1 MAVRTAPRLSRSAG
15 FVGVT
20 ATLVLFMVAAGAP
33 TPLYVVYQERW
44 GFPTSTLT
52 LVFAVYVLGLLA
64 TVLVVGALSDY
75 VGRRPVLAAAIA
87 LEVLALVLFL
97 TAGGVVTLLT
107 ARLVQGIATGAAITT
122 LSAAVVDF
130 APPQARGRAGLVT
143 SVATLL
149 GIGGGSLGAGA
160 LVKFAPAPTQLVF
173 VVLLVGALA
182 AAVTT
187 ALLPETAP
195 RHAGARASLR
205 PRVGMPAHMRSE
217 FGSIAPILLASW
229 ALGGLYLAL
238 GPSVAAGLLGITDH
252 LVGGLVAMLLCG
264 TGALTALLLRSWPLP
279 RVLLVASV
287 LLAAGTAG
295 TLAAVDGR
303 SALLAAIGT
312 IVAGVGF
319 GAAGLGAFGTMAA
332 LAGPTERGAV
342 FAMVYV
348 VSYLAFSVPAVLAGV
363 AANLVGL
370 GPTALVYGGVVV
382 ALSLLALVA
391 RLRLRSRLAQ
401 PA

>member
-1 MAVRTAPRLSRSAG
+1 MAARTGPRLSRSAG
-15 FVGVT
+15 FAAVT
-20 ATLVLFMVAAGAP
+20 AILVLFMVAAGAP
-33 TPLYVVYQERW
+33 TPLYVVYQQQW

-52 LVFAVYVLGLLA
+52 VVFAVYVLGLLA
-64 TVLVVGALSDY
+64 TVLVAGALSDY
-75 VGRRPVLAAAIA
+75 VGRRPVLAAAVA
-87 LEVLALVLFL
+87 LEVVALVLFL
-97 TAGGVVTLLT
+97 VAGGVATLLT
-107 ARLVQGIATGAAITT
+107 ARVVQGIATGAAITT

-130 APPQARGRAGLVT
+130 APPQAKGRAGVVT

-149 GIGGGSLGAGA
+149 GLGGGSLGAGA
-160 LVKFAPAPTQLVF
+160 LVKLAPAPTQLVF
-173 VVLLVGALA
+173 VVLLVGTLA

-195 RHAGARASLR
+195 GHEGALASLR
-205 PRVGMPAHMRSE
+205 PRVGMPAHMRAE

-264 TGALTALLLRSWPLP
+264 AGALTALLLRSWPLP
-279 RVLLVASV
+279 RVLLVAAV
-287 LLAAGTAG
+287 LLALGTAG
-295 TLAAVDGR
+295 TLSAVDVG
-303 SALLAAIGT
+303 SAVLAAIGT
-312 IVAGVGF
+312 VVARVGF
-319 GAAGLGAFGTMAA
+319 GAAGLGAFGTMAT
-332 LAGPTERGAV
+332 LAGPTERGEV

-363 AANLVGL
+363 AVGVVGL
-370 GPTALVYGGVVV
+370 RPTAVVYGGVVV
-382 ALSLLALVA
+382 ALSIVALVA
-391 RLRLRSRLAQ
+391 RLRLRGRQAQ